1 MEDNKEIKTEVDSQ
15 LSVEKVEP
23 KTEKELPD
31 FDSLFVK
38 NNQELKEWV
47 INLFNN
53 LEREKQS
60 KKEEKQSKKELDDF

>member
-1 MEDNKEIKTEVDSQ
+1 MEDNKEIKVDVDSQ
-15 LSVEKVEP
+15 KKVEM
-23 KTEKELPD
+23 ENKEVPN
-31 FDSLFVK
+31 FDELFVK